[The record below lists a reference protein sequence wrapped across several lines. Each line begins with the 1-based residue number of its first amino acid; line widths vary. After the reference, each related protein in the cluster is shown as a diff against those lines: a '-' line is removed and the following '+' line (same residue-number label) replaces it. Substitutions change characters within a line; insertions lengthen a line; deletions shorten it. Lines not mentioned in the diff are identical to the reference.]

1 VFEALPE
8 TIMWTPT
15 ARAQHSRTG
24 LRYGSDTSDDEW
36 AILGPL
42 LPAPRPCGRKRS
54 WPLRLVVD
62 AIFYVLRGG
71 VPWAMLPKCFPPPST
86 VYRWFAAWRD
96 DGTWEAVNHH
106 LVMLDRERAGRAA
119 SPTGAVLDS
128 QSVKTTEAG
137 GPRGFDAGKKVK
149 GRKRHA
155 MSDTDGRRLV
165 VLLTPASVQDRDGA
179 VPLLKLSRRSFPFVQ
194 LAWAD
199 SAYAGERPAMATPVD
214 VEVVRKAPDQVG
226 FVIHARRWVIERLFG
241 WLGRNR
247 RLARDVEATLAS
259 ATAFVYA
266 ASAMLLVRR
275 LGRC

>member
-1 VFEALPE
+1 
-8 TIMWTPT
+8 MWTPT
-15 ARAQHSRTG
+15 TRAQHTRDH
-24 LRYGSDTSDDEW
+24 LRYASDLTDAEW
-36 AILGPL
+36 AVLEPL
-42 LPAPRPCGRKRS
+42 FPARRSMGRPPT
-54 WPLRLVVD
+54 PLRRVLE

-71 VPWAMLPKCFPPPST
+71 IPWRLLPKEFPPYQT
-86 VYRWFAAWRD
+86 VFGWFAAWRD

-106 LVMLDRERAGRAA
+106 LAMLDRERVGREA
-119 SPTGAVLDS
+119 SPTGALLDS

-155 MSDTDGRRLV
+155 MSDTEGRLLV
-165 VLLTPASVQDRDGA
+165 VVLTPASVQDRDGA

-199 SAYAGERPAMATPVD
+199 SAYAGEGPSNATPVSI
-214 VEVVRKAPDQVG
+214 EIVRKAPDQVG
-226 FVIHARRWVIERLFG
+226 FVVHARRWVIERLFG

-247 RLARDVEATLAS
+247 RLARDVEATIAS

-266 ASAMLLVRR
+266 ASVMLLVRR

>member
-1 VFEALPE
+1 
-8 TIMWTPT
+8 MWTSAT
-15 ARAQHSRTG
+15 RAQHRRDH
-24 LRYGSDTSDDEW
+24 LRYASDLTDAEW
-36 AILGPL
+36 AVLEPL
-42 LPAPRPCGRKRS
+42 FPAARAAGRPPT
-54 WPLRLVVD
+54 PLRRVLE

-71 VPWAMLPKCFPPPST
+71 IPWRMLPKEFPPYQT
-86 VYRWFAAWRD
+86 VFGWFAAWRD
-96 DGTWEAVNHH
+96 DGTWEALNHH
-106 LVMLDRERAGRAA
+106 LVMIDRERAGREA

-155 MSDTDGRRLV
+155 MSDTEGRLLV

-179 VPLLKLSRRSFPFVQ
+179 VPLLKLSRRSFPFVE

-199 SAYAGERPAMATPVD
+199 SAYAGDGPATATLVR
-214 VEVVRKAPDQVG
+214 VEIVRKAPDQVG
-226 FVIHARRWVIERLFG
+226 FVVHARRWVIERLFG

-247 RLARDVEATLAS
+247 RLARDVETTIAS

-266 ASAMLLVRR
+266 ASVVLLVRR